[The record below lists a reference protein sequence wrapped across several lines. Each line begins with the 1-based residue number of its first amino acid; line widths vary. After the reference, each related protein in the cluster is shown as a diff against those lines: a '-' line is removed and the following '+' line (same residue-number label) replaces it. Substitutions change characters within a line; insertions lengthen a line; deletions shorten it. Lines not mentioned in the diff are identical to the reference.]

1 MAQQYQRRLRNYLL
15 NLRYQLKYTLTI
27 VGISLVLTGGLGWA
41 VMSKAHEAT
50 RNQQE
55 ASRVVQVRAMDPTDE
70 LAQQLKVQFEKNDAV
85 FEHNEKIM
93 RVELIGFGL
102 LLIIVLSI
110 YGIVITH
117 KVAGPLYKVTLHL
130 DKIRDGK
137 LGVVYNLRK
146 GDELV
151 DFFEHFKAAH
161 DSLRTRT
168 QQDIALLDR
177 AIAALGDRG
186 AQPLADELRASR
198 QAKEESLK

>member
-161 DSLRTRT
+161 DSLRNRT

-177 AIAALGDRG
+177 AIAALNDRG
-186 AQPLADELRASR
+186 AQPLADELKASR